1 MSTPQWVPLLS
12 PPPRLLPPPSALL
25 FEARHGMSLDPTLA
39 FSDATS
45 RPFSESDGVD
55 VYAFGHGETEGEMSE
70 SIWKVGRSP
79 RMMTKK

>member
-1 MSTPQWVPLLS
+1 
-12 PPPRLLPPPSALL
+12 
-25 FEARHGMSLDPTLA
+25 MSLDPTLA